1 MTHEDSLKYFLFM
14 TLEPV
19 HMHKIS
25 ELAERIDRSFELDE
39 SNAAPDIYSLLD
51 ELKIEGKVILK
62 DVDRCFERDNDVPF
76 YVVIG
81 LGGKAGKPKR
91 MFCIPLEETKSPA
104 LFRQQKNIV

>member
-1 MTHEDSLKYFLFM
+1 M

-39 SNAAPDIYSLLD
+39 SKTATDIYSLLD

-62 DVDRCFERDNDVPF
+62 AVDR
-76 YVVIG
+76 
-81 LGGKAGKPKR
+81 
-91 MFCIPLEETKSPA
+91 
-104 LFRQQKNIV
+104 LFRGMVRTELMAQGEDPCPVAYACDTNRS